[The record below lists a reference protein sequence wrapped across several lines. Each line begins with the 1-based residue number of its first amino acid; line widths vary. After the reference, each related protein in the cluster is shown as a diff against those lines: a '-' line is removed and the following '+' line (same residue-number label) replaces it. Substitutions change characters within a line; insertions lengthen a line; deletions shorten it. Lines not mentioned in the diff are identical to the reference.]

1 MKMNEIKR
9 IYLKQLIEAAY
20 RMAFSL
26 SNKEEEELTV
36 QEERLLNAVTH
47 CSEFNISSESVNDV
61 GRTVAVFT
69 NTSHVGNYEYY
80 EIFGKRDLVSTG
92 TVIELNDKKYVVL
105 NVMLKSD
112 KQITLEVGQNTNY
125 LGLTKN
131 IQSTSLLRQ
140 QTRL

>member
-1 MKMNEIKR
+1 MNEIKR
-9 IYLKQLIEAAY
+9 VYLKQLIEAAY
-20 RMAFSL
+20 RMAFIL

-112 KQITLEVGQNTNY
+112 KQITLEVKQSGS
-125 LGLTKN
+125 TKDCM
-131 IQSTSLLRQ
+131 S
-140 QTRL
+140 

>member
-1 MKMNEIKR
+1 MNEIKR